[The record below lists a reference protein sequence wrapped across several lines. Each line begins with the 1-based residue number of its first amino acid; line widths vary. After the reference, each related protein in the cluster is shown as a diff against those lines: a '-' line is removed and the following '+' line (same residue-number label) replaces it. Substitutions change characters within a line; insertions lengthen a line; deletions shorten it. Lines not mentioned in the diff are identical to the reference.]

1 MVVAQFCIM
10 IARAF
15 AHIHTCVTIS
25 YNSRVKN
32 GESGGILMRL
42 IVELSLA
49 PKSASLV

>member
-15 AHIHTCVTIS
+15 AHIPMCATIS

-32 GESGGILMRL
+32 EESGGILMTL
-42 IVELSLA
+42 EWSLA